1 MKKILLTSLLC
12 ASSIFA
18 ASDPSKTYSYEVTP
32 FASGILTDSKAGL
45 ENDNYF
51 NAGISLAKNLDD
63 SFINQLEIAYMR
75 SQSVGYEK
83 TTGNTNINRT
93 FLNAVKRFEL
103 TDRLAAYGLAG
114 IGYQDVTQELD
125 KHQDSAVF
133 NYGIGLRYDIP
144 YYGIALK
151 GDVRHLIAVKENQND
166 VMYTLGLGMPLGKKY
181 KEDQITAKI
190 PEVVEEPPKKIFE
203 EEKKSLPIVS
213 NDDDDNDGVIN
224 RLDKCPNTSPGVKVN
239 KDGCVDT
246 MDLSINFD
254 NNSAEVK
261 SMYQNKLE
269 KFANMMKDNKTMTAV
284 IEAHT
289 DSKGSDAYN
298 QTLSDRRAISVVN
311 ALKSYGIESSRL
323 RAIGYGETQPI
334 ATNDTEEGKAKNRR
348 VTALINQ

>member
-18 ASDPSKTYSYEVTP
+18 ASDPSKNYNYEVTP
-32 FASGILTDSKAGL
+32 FTSGILTDSKVGL

-51 NAGISLAKNLDD
+51 NIGISLAKNLDD
-63 SFINQLEIAYMR
+63 SFIDQLEIAYMR
-75 SQSVGYEK
+75 SENIGYEK
-83 TTGNTNINRT
+83 TTGDTNINRT
-93 FLNAVKRFEL
+93 FLNAIKKFEL

-114 IGYQDVTQELD
+114 VGYQDVQELD
-125 KHQDSAVF
+125 KHQDSAIF

-151 GDVRHLIAVKENQND
+151 GDVRHLIAIKENQND
-166 VMYTLGLGMPLGKKY
+166 IMYTLGLGMPLGKKY
-181 KEDQITAKI
+181 KDDQITAKV
-190 PEVVEEPPKKIFE
+190 PAVVAEPTKKIFE
-203 EEKKSLPIVS
+203 EKEEPLPIV
-213 NDDDDNDGVIN
+213 NNDDDNDGVIN
-224 RLDKCPNTSPGVKVN
+224 SLDKCPNTSPGVKVN
-239 KDGCVDT
+239 KDGCVNT
-246 MDLSINFD
+246 MNLNINFD
-254 NNSAEVK
+254 NNSAEIK
-261 SMYQNKLE
+261 SMYQNKLSQ
-269 KFANMMKDNKTMTAV
+269 FANMLKDNKTMTAV

-298 QTLSDRRAISVVN
+298 QTLSDKRAISVVN

-334 ATNDTEEGKAKNRR
+334 ATNETEEGKAQNRR

>member
-1 MKKILLTSLLC
+1 MKKILLTSILC
-12 ASSIFA
+12 ASTIFA
-18 ASDPSKTYSYEVTP
+18 ASDPSKTYNYEVTP

-45 ENDNYF
+45 EKDNYF

-63 SFINQLEIAYMR
+63 SFIDQLEIAYMR

-93 FLNAVKRFEL
+93 FLNAIKRFEL

-166 VMYTLGLGMPLGKKY
+166 IMYTLGLGMPLGKKY
-181 KEDQITAKI
+181 KDDQIMAKV
-190 PEVVEEPPKKIFE
+190 PETVEEPPRKIFE
-203 EEKKSLPIVS
+203 EK
-213 NDDDDNDGVIN
+213 DDDNDGVIN
-224 RLDKCPNTSPGVKVN
+224 NLDKCPNTSPGVKVN

-246 MDLSINFD
+246 MNLNINFD
-254 NNSAEVK
+254 NNSAEIK
-261 SMYQNKLE
+261 SMYQNKLSQ
-269 KFANMMKDNKTMTAV
+269 FANMLKDNKTMTAV

-334 ATNDTEEGKAKNRR
+334 ATNETEEGKAQNRR